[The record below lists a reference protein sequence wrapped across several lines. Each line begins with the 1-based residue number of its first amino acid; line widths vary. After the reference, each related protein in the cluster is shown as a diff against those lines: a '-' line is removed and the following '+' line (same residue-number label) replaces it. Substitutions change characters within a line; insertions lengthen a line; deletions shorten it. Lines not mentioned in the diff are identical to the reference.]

1 MLGLGRAALPH
12 VARAAAPVVAG
23 AVARRLLGSQQSSS
37 STTTITKPEEKPE
50 PPVQPYSLA
59 GVSHLGKYKS
69 GVIRKSRSK
78 QPVSEGFMDTVRT
91 AYQTTQQFRTAA
103 KDASG
108 VIRQQGRQLI
118 GQGAMNVAGAAF
130 QVAQGQKGQGTGLTS
145 KLATNIARG
154 AGRFATQM
162 GVQGPSSSSGFS
174 PFARTIGSGINSF
187 INNARERAAANNERI
202 QQARNKSG
210 GRQSVHVAE
219 SRSIIRESKDEPRV
233 VEHFIMRNKDIKD
246 KVLMPI
252 YNTLKKLKE
261 KNKYNRDTAA
271 KHLYYVVN
279 YAIRKLNTGDKKVT
293 LSQIEKARVVND
305 LLRNF
310 EKSFK

>member
-1 MLGLGRAALPH
+1 M
-12 VARAAAPVVAG
+12 G
-23 AVARRLLGSQQSSS
+23 AQTPRNPSQ
-37 STTTITKPEEKPE
+37 I
-50 PPVQPYSLA
+50 
-59 GVSHLGKYKS
+59 
-69 GVIRKSRSK
+69 
-78 QPVSEGFMDTVRT
+78 
-91 AYQTTQQFRTAA
+91 
-103 KDASG
+103 
-108 VIRQQGRQLI
+108 
-118 GQGAMNVAGAAF
+118 
-130 QVAQGQKGQGTGLTS
+130 
-145 KLATNIARG
+145 
-154 AGRFATQM
+154 
-162 GVQGPSSSSGFS
+162 S
-174 PFARTIGSGINSF
+174 PFARSIGSGINNL

-246 KVLMPI
+246 KVLIPI